1 MLFIISLQNLCVKI
15 EYFKITIQCNKIL
28 IAFQLCFTDYTK
40 QTGENEV
47 QRITV

>member
-1 MLFIISLQNLCVKI
+1 M

-28 IAFQLCFTDYTK
+28 MVFHLIGYTK

-47 QRITV
+47 QRITLEV